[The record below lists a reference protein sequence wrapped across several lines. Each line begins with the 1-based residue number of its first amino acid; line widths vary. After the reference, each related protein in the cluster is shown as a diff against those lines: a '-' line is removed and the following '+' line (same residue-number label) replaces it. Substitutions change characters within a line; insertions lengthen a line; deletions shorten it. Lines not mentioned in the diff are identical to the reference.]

1 MGFKPIKVDCQ
12 LVYRDLWFSTWD
24 SDIEHLS
31 EWLPMDDLTN
41 QVRFIETY
49 AKPYFEPARHPQH
62 VRSQYWMKES
72 LRYCLNIYDETIE
85 AEILHDWESGLSN
98 YKLPT
103 DIYAFLLRV
112 WQILFPEESW
122 VIDDL
127 SFYHDIG
134 AEARAQAQ
142 TKRKGAVQPDPLATP
157 RSSRRRKRHEVVRV
171 RQLPLDPDAFDSD
184 Q

>member
-1 MGFKPIKVDCQ
+1 MRFKPIKVDRQ
-12 LVYRDLWFSTWD
+12 MVYRDLWFSTWD

-31 EWLPMDDLTN
+31 EWLPMDDPTN

-49 AKPYFEPARHPQH
+49 AKPYFEPARHPRH

-72 LRYCLNIYDETIE
+72 LRYCLNSYDEQMGHEFYRAWDSMQIQF
-85 AEILHDWESGLSN
+85 DRPSN
-98 YKLPT
+98 
-103 DIYAFLLRV
+103 IHAFLLRI
-112 WQILFPEESW
+112 WQTLFPEESW

-157 RSSRRRKRHEVVRV
+157 LPPRHRKRHEVVRV
-171 RQLPLDPDAFDSD
+171 RQIPLDPDVLECD